1 MSTSCHTMGW
11 NQVPNWVGGVIVHP
25 RGVILQTSIVH
36 WSFVPLLRSITEA
49 PCVPLFG
56 GFLNVS
62 FRIFDEIFVYTT
74 QQQPNNKNRVRTT
87 QKSGQQHC
95 ATTTTTTN
103 RNVHMEQLFMYN
115 VPLMIF
121 HLGPFTQV
129 KPRRPSCTNKR

>member
-1 MSTSCHTMGW
+1 MGW

-25 RGVILQTSIVH
+25 RGVILQTRIVH

-74 QQQPNNKNRVRTT
+74 QQQEQGENNTKEW
-87 QKSGQQHC
+87 
-95 ATTTTTTN
+95 ATTLRNNYNNYKQKRTHGATVHVQCAIDDFPPGPIHASETTATVLHKQTIKKKTN
-103 RNVHMEQLFMYN
+103 NV
-115 VPLMIF
+115 
-121 HLGPFTQV
+121 
-129 KPRRPSCTNKR
+129 RD